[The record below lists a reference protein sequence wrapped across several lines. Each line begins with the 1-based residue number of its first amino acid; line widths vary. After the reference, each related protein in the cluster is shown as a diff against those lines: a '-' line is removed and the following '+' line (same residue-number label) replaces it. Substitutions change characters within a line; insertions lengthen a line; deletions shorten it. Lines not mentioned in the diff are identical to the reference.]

1 MEKTYAL
8 TNKQVWDV
16 KLWPILITVCGIF
29 IIWMYEGSVFSIAVA
44 VLASGLSVWFNRNVP
59 FSITFRDD
67 GFIQFKSLSKKMEIS
82 VQDIRTIF
90 EDRYHREIKIL
101 HTRGA
106 IAIKMGMPKIIDFIE
121 TVQVYNPTVQV
132 DLKHTGR
139 K

>member
-29 IIWMYEGSVFSIAVA
+29 IIWMFEGSVFSIAVA
-44 VLASGLSVWFNRNVP
+44 VLASGLSWWFNRNVP

-67 GFIQFKSLSKKMEIS
+67 GYIQFKSLSKNMEIS
-82 VQDIRTIF
+82 VQDIQTIF
-90 EDRYHREIKIL
+90 EDRYHREIKVL

-106 IAIKMGMPKIIDFIE
+106 IAIKMGMPNIYYFIE
-121 TVQVYNPTVQV
+121 TVRKRNPSIKL
-132 DLKHTGR
+132 DLKNADR